1 MKKSSRPTFVIG
13 NWKMNPATAREAEKI
28 VVALQ
33 TKYARPKTTVIIA
46 PSFVH
51 LGVVKKVIKK
61 PYLLAAQT
69 VHAGDVGPH
78 TGSISAVMLKEYGV
92 VATIVGHSE
101 RRAEGETNAI
111 VNTQVRALLGKS
123 IMPIVCV
130 GERERDHHGKYYS
143 FVEAQVREGLSGVS
157 RKDIARVVIAYEPVW
172 AISSGDGK
180 GQTATPHD
188 AHEMKLFIQKI
199 LVELYGRT
207 IALRVPILYGGSV
220 NETTAPMLMKDG
232 DIDGF
237 LVGGASLKPDAFIS
251 IIRSVEQ
258 GGK

>member
-1 MKKSSRPTFVIG
+1 MKKPSRPTFVIG
-13 NWKMNPATAREAEKI
+13 NWKMNPGTARDAEKI

-33 TKYARPKTTVIIA
+33 KKYPRPKTTVTIA

-51 LGVVKKVIKK
+51 LGLVKKAIKK

-78 TGSISAVMLKEYGV
+78 TGSISAAMLKEYGV
-92 VATIVGHSE
+92 AASIVGHSE
-101 RRAEGETNAI
+101 RRAEGETDTV
-111 VNTQVRALLGKS
+111 VNTQVRALLGS
-123 IMPIVCV
+123 GMMPIICV
-130 GERERDHHGKYYS
+130 GERARDHHGKYYS
-143 FVEAQVREGLSGVS
+143 FVEAQVREALKGVS
-157 RKDIARVVIAYEPVW
+157 RKDIARVIVAYEPVW

-207 IALRVPILYGGSV
+207 IALRVPVLYGGSV
-220 NETTAPMLMKDG
+220 NETTAPILMKDG

-237 LVGGASLKPDAFIS
+237 LVGGASLKPDAFVS
-251 IIRSVEQ
+251 IIRSVENA
-258 GGK
+258 G

>member
-1 MKKSSRPTFVIG
+1 MKKHSRPTFVIG
-13 NWKMNPATAREAEKI
+13 NWKMNPSTSRDAEKI
-28 VVALQ
+28 FVGLQ
-33 TKYARPKTTVIIA
+33 KKYPRPKTTVIIA
-46 PSFVH
+46 PSFLH
-51 LGVVKKVIKK
+51 LGVVKKLLKK

-78 TGSISAVMLKEYGV
+78 TGSVSAAMLKEYGA

-101 RRAEGETNAI
+101 RRAEGESDAV
-111 VNTQVRALLGKS
+111 VNTQVRALLAQGM
-123 IMPIVCV
+123 MPVICV
-130 GERERDHHGKYYS
+130 GERARDHHGKYYS
-143 FVEAQVREGLSGVS
+143 FVEAQVREALLGVS
-157 RKDIARVVIAYEPVW
+157 RKDIARVVVAYEPVW

-180 GQTATPHD
+180 GQTATPND

-199 LVELYGRT
+199 LVELYSRT

-220 NETTAPMLMKDG
+220 NETTAPTLMKDG

-237 LVGGASLKPDAFIS
+237 LVGGASLKPDAFVS

-258 GGK
+258 TG

>member
-1 MKKSSRPTFVIG
+1 MKKPSRPTFVIG
-13 NWKMNPATAREAEKI
+13 NWKMNPSTAREAEKI
-28 VVALQ
+28 IATLQ
-33 TKYARPKTTVIIA
+33 KKYPRPKTTVIIA

-51 LGVVKKVIKK
+51 LGLVKKVIKK

-78 TGSISAVMLKEYGV
+78 TGSISALMLKEYGIMG
-92 VATIVGHSE
+92 AIVGHSE
-101 RRAEGETNAI
+101 RRAEGETDTVVNA
-111 VNTQVRALLGKS
+111 QVRALLGS
-123 IMPIVCV
+123 GMMPIICV
-130 GERERDHHGKYYS
+130 GERARDHHGKYYS
-143 FVEAQVREGLSGVS
+143 FVEAQVREALKGVS
-157 RKDIARVVIAYEPVW
+157 RKEIARVVVAYEPVW

-207 IALRVPILYGGSV
+207 IALRVPVLYGGSV
-220 NETTAPMLMKDG
+220 NETSAPVLMKDG

-237 LVGGASLKPDAFIS
+237 LVGGASLKPDAFVS

-258 GGK
+258 AG

>member
-1 MKKSSRPTFVIG
+1 MKKPSRPTFVIG
-13 NWKMNPATAREAEKI
+13 NWKMNPRTLREAEK
-28 VVALQ
+28 VVTTL
-33 TKYARPKTTVIIA
+33 TKKYARPKTTVIIA
-46 PSFVH
+46 PSFLH
-51 LGVVKKVIKK
+51 LAAVKKLMKK

-78 TGSISAVMLKEYGV
+78 TGSVSAPMLKEYG
-92 VATIVGHSE
+92 ASAAIVGHSE
-101 RRAEGETNAI
+101 RRAEGETDKV
-111 VNTQVRALLGKS
+111 VNTQVRALIAQGM
-123 IMPIVCV
+123 MPIICV

-143 FVEAQVREGLSGVS
+143 FVEAQVRGALQDVS
-157 RKDIARVVIAYEPVW
+157 RKDIARVVVAYEPVW

-207 IALRVPILYGGSV
+207 IALRVPVLYGGSV
-220 NETTAPMLMKDG
+220 NETTAPVLMKDG

-237 LVGGASLKPDAFIS
+237 LVGGASLKPDAFVS

-258 GGK
+258 AG

>member
-1 MKKSSRPTFVIG
+1 MKKPSRATFVIG
-13 NWKMNPATAREAEKI
+13 NWKMNPRTLREAEKI
-28 VVALQ
+28 ATELAK
-33 TKYARPKTTVIIA
+33 KYARPKTTVILA
-46 PSFVH
+46 PSFLH
-51 LGVVKKVIKK
+51 LSAVKKILKK

-69 VHAGDVGPH
+69 VHAGETGPY
-78 TGSISAVMLKEYGV
+78 TGSVSAPMLKEYGV
-92 VATIVGHSE
+92 SASIVGHSE
-101 RRAEGETNAI
+101 RRAEGETDAT
-111 VNTQVRALLGKS
+111 VNTQVRALLAQGM
-123 IMPIVCV
+123 MPIICV

-143 FVEAQVREGLSGVS
+143 FVEAQVRGALAGVS

-207 IALRVPILYGGSV
+207 IALRVPVLYGGSV
-220 NETTAPMLMKDG
+220 NETTAPVLMKDG

-237 LVGGASLKPDAFIS
+237 LVGGASLKPDAFVS

-258 GGK
+258 AG